1 MQIAETNLKD
11 LIENA
16 DNKTGNV
23 LQYQFNDPSLL
34 EELDSNDDIKS
45 VFYIRNKR
53 GQKVPYV
60 PNASQLFYRSKRTR
74 RNLILKGRQQ
84 GLSKEIDA
92 DQLADCLKKSTN
104 AVVVSHESEASKRL
118 FAAVRYY
125 VDNMEVKPNVSIDS
139 NREMKFPKTG
149 SNYFVGTAGARA
161 FGRGDTIDR
170 AHLSEAAFYP
180 DLKMILTGISE
191 AAEYGQIDIETTP
204 NGREEFYDM
213 WKKAKAG
220 LSPYTCI
227 FIPWFI
233 HEEYD
238 INKLTEKEKQGLS
251 PRVQAMFNMPDEEF
265 DYTEEEKALCKRVE
279 HEHGIILTVG
289 QLKWRRYKIWDKG
302 ELFFQEYPEDDESCF
317 LQAGRSVFKHLK
329 VDPTLKINLAEPEKM
344 KEADRKRLL
353 GGVNEFGK
361 KIRPK
366 TLFAGIDP
374 AEGTT
379 GGDSHVFSVIEAN
392 SPYHR
397 ENGAVVIYELHSNE
411 PINVFLGKVKKIMD
425 TFDIILGIEKQGV
438 GVAMT
443 NKAAELDIP
452 FQEWNTTGT
461 SRPVMISDL
470 EESYRKEELIETYTE
485 AEGEARDMIYNKQNR
500 AEHPN
505 GKHDD
510 RVFSRCIALAMFK
523 MPQAGISFF

>member
-1 MQIAETNLKD
+1 METTLVKELVESANSD
-11 LIENA
+11 IGA
-16 DNKTGNV
+16 AISY
-23 LQYQFNDPSLL
+23 QYNDPELL
-34 EELDSNDDIKS
+34 AEMDTNDDIKS

-60 PNASQLFYRSKRTR
+60 PNASQLYYRSKKTR

-104 AVVVSHESEASKRL
+104 AVVVSHESEATKRL

-125 VDNMEVKPNVSIDS
+125 VDNMEVKPTVSIDS

-180 DLKMILTGISE
+180 DLEMILAGISE
-191 AAEYGQIDIETTP
+191 ACEYGQIDIETTP
-204 NGREEFYDM
+204 NGRDHFYDL

-220 LSPYTCI
+220 LSPYTPI

-238 INKLTEKEKQGLS
+238 ITKLTEKEKQGLS
-251 PRVQAMFNMPDEEF
+251 VRVQAMFSMPDDEF
-265 DYTEEEKALCKRVE
+265 DWTEEEKALYKRVK
-279 HEHGIILTVG
+279 HEWNIELTVG
-289 QLKWRRYKIWDKG
+289 QMKWRRYKIWDKG

-317 LQAGRSVFKHLK
+317 LQAGRAVFKHLK
-329 VDPTLKINLAEPEKM
+329 IDPTLKLNLAEPEKM
-344 KEADRKRLL
+344 KPEDRKRLM

-361 KIRPK
+361 KQRAK

-374 AEGTT
+374 AEGTI

-392 SPYHR
+392 SPYHP

-425 TFDIILGIEKQGV
+425 NFDIILGIEKQGV
-438 GVAMT
+438 GVATT
-443 NKAAELDIP
+443 NKATELEIP

-461 SRPVMISDL
+461 SRPVMISNL
-470 EESYRKEELIETYTE
+470 EEAYRKEELIETYSE

-500 AEHPN
+500 AEHQK

-510 RVFSRCIALAMFK
+510 RVFSRCIALAMFN
-523 MPQAGISFF
+523 MPQAGIDFI